1 MWIKIILFGVVKLTL
16 KDILDE
22 YNKRKS
28 IRAAAAALDISQSVV
43 RKVLITYRVID
54 SPLIRR
60 IAELRAAGMP
70 NKDIADLLKVS
81 TSCVDAN
88 SSYSRGTYLNPSMTV
103 NAIRI
108 RDWRQKKQTP
118 EGAPE

>member
-1 MWIKIILFGVVKLTL
+1 MKL

-28 IRAAAAALDISQSVV
+28 LRATASALGISASAV
-43 RKVLITYRVID
+43 RKALITYRVLD
-54 SPLIRR
+54 TPRIRR

-70 NKDIADLLKVS
+70 SKDIAELLNIS
-81 TSCVDAN
+81 LSCVDAN
-88 SSYSRGTYLNPSMTV
+88 SPYSRGTYLNPSTTK

-108 RDWRQKKQTP
+108 RDMRKKQKQQ
-118 EGAPE
+118 ES

>member
-1 MWIKIILFGVVKLTL
+1 MTL

-22 YNKRKS
+22 YNRQKS
-28 IRAAAAALDISQSVV
+28 IRATAHRLGISQCVV
-43 RKVLITYRVID
+43 RKVLITYRVLD
-54 SPLIRR
+54 TPLIQR

-108 RDWRQKKQTP
+108 RDWREKKQTP
-118 EGAPE
+118 ESAPE

>member
-1 MWIKIILFGVVKLTL
+1 MKL

-28 IRAAAAALDISQSVV
+28 LRATASALGISESAV

-54 SPLIRR
+54 TPRIQR

-70 NKDIADLLKVS
+70 SKDIAELLNIS
-81 TSCVDAN
+81 LSCVDVN
-88 SSYSRGTYLNPSMTV
+88 SPYSRGTYLNPSTTK
-103 NAIRI
+103 NAIWI
-108 RDWRQKKQTP
+108 RDWREKRKQ
-118 EGAPE
+118 EES

>member
-43 RKVLITYRVID
+43 RKVLITY
-54 SPLIRR
+54 
-60 IAELRAAGMP
+60 
-70 NKDIADLLKVS
+70 
-81 TSCVDAN
+81 
-88 SSYSRGTYLNPSMTV
+88 
-103 NAIRI
+103 
-108 RDWRQKKQTP
+108 
-118 EGAPE
+118 

>member
-1 MWIKIILFGVVKLTL
+1 MTL

-28 IRAAAAALDISQSVV
+28 IRAVAAALDISQGVV

-70 NKDIADLLKVS
+70 NGDIADLLNVS

-88 SSYSRGTYLNPSMTV
+88 SPYSRGTYLNPSMTV

-108 RDWRQKKQTP
+108 RDWREKKQTS
-118 EGAPE
+118 ESAPE

>member
-1 MWIKIILFGVVKLTL
+1 MTL

-28 IRAAAAALDISQSVV
+28 IRATAFALDISQSVV
-43 RKVLITYRVID
+43 RKVLVTYRVID

-81 TSCVDAN
+81 TSCVDVN
-88 SSYSRGTYLNPSMTV
+88 SPYSRGTYLNPSMTV
-103 NAIRI
+103 NAIRV
-108 RDWRQKKQTP
+108 RDWREKQREP
-118 EGAPE
+118 ALESAPE

>member
-1 MWIKIILFGVVKLTL
+1 MKP
-16 KDILDE
+16 KDVLDE

-28 IRAAAAALDISQSVV
+28 LRATASALGISESSV

-54 SPLIRR
+54 TPRIRR

-70 NKDIADLLKVS
+70 SKDIAELLNIS
-81 TSCVDAN
+81 LSCVDAN
-88 SSYSRGTYLNPSMTV
+88 SPYSRGTYLNPSMTV

-108 RDWRQKKQTP
+108 RDMRKKRKR
-118 EGAPE
+118 EES